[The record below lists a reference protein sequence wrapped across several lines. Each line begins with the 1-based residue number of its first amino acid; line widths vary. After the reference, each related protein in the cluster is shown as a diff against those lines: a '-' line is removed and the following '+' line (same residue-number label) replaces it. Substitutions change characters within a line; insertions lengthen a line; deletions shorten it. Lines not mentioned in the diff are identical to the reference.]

1 MIAGV
6 RCTGD
11 TGTAAVDTTGRQG
24 HTMAAIEI
32 HDLTKRYGDL
42 TALEGLSLSVPEGEL
57 FGLLGPNGS
66 GKTTTIEILTGQLDP
81 TSGTASVLGHDPIED
96 SLAVREAVGIL
107 PEREDPPSF
116 LTPREYLQFV
126 GDVRGFGGVDDRIDE
141 WADRLGFVEHLD
153 TLSTDLSEGERQRV
167 MLAQAFIHEPEL
179 VFIDEPL
186 VNLDPIMQAE
196 VKDHMREYCERGNT
210 LFLSTHFLEVAEEL
224 CTSVGI
230 VRDGTLVAERDPR
243 EMAPD
248 EQLLN
253 HFRSEVQAAARRDG
267 AIGGDDD
274 GNSTSETVDATAEF
288 DA

>member
-1 MIAGV
+1 
-6 RCTGD
+6 
-11 TGTAAVDTTGRQG
+11 
-24 HTMAAIEI
+24 MAAIET
-32 HDLTKRYGDL
+32 HDLTKRYGDV
-42 TALEGLSLSVPEGEL
+42 TALDSLSLSVPEGEL

-81 TSGTASVLGHDPIED
+81 TEGTAGVLGHDPVAD
-96 SLAVREAVGIL
+96 PQAVREAVGIL

-126 GDVRGFGGVDDRIDE
+126 GDVRGFDAVDDRIGE
-141 WADRLGFVEHLD
+141 WADRLGFDHKLD

-167 MLAQAFIHEPEL
+167 MLAQTFIHEPDL

-230 VRDGTLVAERDPR
+230 IRDSAFVAERDPSDLDG
-243 EMAPD
+243 D
-248 EQLLN
+248 EQLLDY
-253 HFRSEVQAAARRDG
+253 FRQEVEASGSAETDTEAAATDG
-267 AIGGDDD
+267 GGRPL
-274 GNSTSETVDATAEF
+274 GAAGETDR
-288 DA
+288 